1 METYNKETL
10 LIVDDSRF
18 QRVVLKEM
26 LSDKF
31 NLIEVSGG
39 EECLE
44 YMKKENS
51 NIDMVLLDLI
61 MPGIDGFEVLR
72 RRQDMFEF
80 KSVPV
85 IVLTTSDS
93 IEFQTE
99 AFELGADEYINK
111 PVDVRIA
118 ISRINN
124 MLSAKRHL
132 DNVLEEQRV
141 WKEKS
146 QIDAMTHMFNKAT
159 TEAMIN
165 ETIKTNNEALNA
177 LMVIDID
184 NFKSVNDTLGHKV
197 GDHVICVI
205 ASVISSVVGVNDIT
219 GRFGGDE
226 FVVMLR
232 YINSQKEAEQIA
244 AKIVDVVKK
253 KENLTIPETISV
265 SIGMAFFNDEKNCS
279 ELFSKADEALYISK
293 KAGKGC
299 FSVYGRK
306 YDSEIV
312 NGAEHKVLIW
322 SASRNIIST
331 LEYELPHTVSTD
343 RVSSIEDVR
352 EYFDA
357 KENNVMAIYVDFSDY
372 PYDGKELWDILK
384 KETWLKKC
392 PIIAICKEGNINQIK
407 YAVNSGIIMDLMLA
421 PLEVA
426 QLKRRVN
433 EYMSY
438 YKISQEEKDEQ

>member
-1 METYNKETL
+1 M
-10 LIVDDSRF
+10 
-18 QRVVLKEM
+18 
-26 LSDKF
+26 
-31 NLIEVSGG
+31 
-39 EECLE
+39 
-44 YMKKENS
+44 
-51 NIDMVLLDLI
+51 
-61 MPGIDGFEVLR
+61 
-72 RRQDMFEF
+72 
-80 KSVPV
+80 
-85 IVLTTSDS
+85 
-93 IEFQTE
+93 
-99 AFELGADEYINK
+99 
-111 PVDVRIA
+111 
-118 ISRINN
+118 
-124 MLSAKRHL
+124 
-132 DNVLEEQRV
+132 
-141 WKEKS
+141 
-146 QIDAMTHMFNKAT
+146 
-159 TEAMIN
+159 
-165 ETIKTNNEALNA
+165 
-177 LMVIDID
+177 
-184 NFKSVNDTLGHKV
+184 GHKV

-421 PLEVA
+421 PLEVP

>member
-146 QIDAMTHMFNKAT
+146 QIDAMTHMFNKVT

-279 ELFSKADEALYISK
+279 ELFSK
-293 KAGKGC
+293 
-299 FSVYGRK
+299 
-306 YDSEIV
+306 
-312 NGAEHKVLIW
+312 
-322 SASRNIIST
+322 SR
-331 LEYELPHTVSTD
+331 
-343 RVSSIEDVR
+343 
-352 EYFDA
+352 
-357 KENNVMAIYVDFSDY
+357 
-372 PYDGKELWDILK
+372 
-384 KETWLKKC
+384 
-392 PIIAICKEGNINQIK
+392 
-407 YAVNSGIIMDLMLA
+407 
-421 PLEVA
+421 
-426 QLKRRVN
+426 
-433 EYMSY
+433 
-438 YKISQEEKDEQ
+438 

>member
-1 METYNKETL
+1 
-10 LIVDDSRF
+10 
-18 QRVVLKEM
+18 
-26 LSDKF
+26 
-31 NLIEVSGG
+31 
-39 EECLE
+39 
-44 YMKKENS
+44 
-51 NIDMVLLDLI
+51 
-61 MPGIDGFEVLR
+61 
-72 RRQDMFEF
+72 
-80 KSVPV
+80 
-85 IVLTTSDS
+85 
-93 IEFQTE
+93 
-99 AFELGADEYINK
+99 
-111 PVDVRIA
+111 
-118 ISRINN
+118 
-124 MLSAKRHL
+124 
-132 DNVLEEQRV
+132 
-141 WKEKS
+141 
-146 QIDAMTHMFNKAT
+146 
-159 TEAMIN
+159 
-165 ETIKTNNEALNA
+165 
-177 LMVIDID
+177 
-184 NFKSVNDTLGHKV
+184 
-197 GDHVICVI
+197 
-205 ASVISSVVGVNDIT
+205 
-219 GRFGGDE
+219 
-226 FVVMLR
+226 MLR

-421 PLEVA
+421 PLEVP
-426 QLKRRVN
+426 QLKRRIN

>member
-1 METYNKETL
+1 
-10 LIVDDSRF
+10 
-18 QRVVLKEM
+18 
-26 LSDKF
+26 
-31 NLIEVSGG
+31 
-39 EECLE
+39 
-44 YMKKENS
+44 
-51 NIDMVLLDLI
+51 
-61 MPGIDGFEVLR
+61 
-72 RRQDMFEF
+72 
-80 KSVPV
+80 
-85 IVLTTSDS
+85 
-93 IEFQTE
+93 
-99 AFELGADEYINK
+99 
-111 PVDVRIA
+111 
-118 ISRINN
+118 
-124 MLSAKRHL
+124 
-132 DNVLEEQRV
+132 
-141 WKEKS
+141 
-146 QIDAMTHMFNKAT
+146 MTHMFNKAT

-205 ASVISSVVGVNDIT
+205 ASVISSVVGVNDIM

-426 QLKRRVN
+426 QLKRRIN